1 MENAKTKRISMPT
14 QLVCAL
20 PPVACKVMQYMCGWS
35 GQEFIKLYVH
45 QMARAMNLLDE
56 EVELAIQTL
65 VNVNLIEIGR
75 QGDAFV
81 AKINAS
87 QVQRYFEIPFQ
98 KIIEADGIKNATSVT
113 WNTES
118 KPKQSTTDITDM
130 SDDELKILLKRIQ
143 VSLNERSQI
152 SKCVVTNK
160 TQDYEVTDLPF

>member
-1 MENAKTKRISMPT
+1 MENKKRVSMPT

-75 QGDAFV
+75 QGDVFV

-113 WNTES
+113 WNKEPDTIQKE
-118 KPKQSTTDITDM
+118 PQIEDM
-130 SDDELKILLKRIQ
+130 SEGDLKRLLLRIEA
-143 VSLNERSQI
+143 SLNEKQQLR
-152 SKCVVTNK
+152 KCVVTNEPK
-160 TQDYEVTDLPF
+160 KEVDDLPW

>member
-1 MENAKTKRISMPT
+1 MENKKRVSMPT

-45 QMARAMNLLDE
+45 QMARAMNLVDE

-75 QGDAFV
+75 QGDVFI

-98 KIIEADGIKNATSVT
+98 KIIDADGINNATSVT
-113 WNTES
+113 WNKEPDTIQKE
-118 KPKQSTTDITDM
+118 PQIEDM
-130 SDDELKILLKRIQ
+130 SEQDLKRLLLRIEA
-143 VSLNERSQI
+143 SLNEKQQMK
-152 SKCVVTNK
+152 KCVVSAEPK
-160 TQDYEVTDLPF
+160 EVDDLPW

>member
-1 MENAKTKRISMPT
+1 MENRKRVSMPT

-45 QMARAMNLLDE
+45 QMARAMNLTDE

-65 VNVNLIEIGR
+65 VNVNLIEIAM

-87 QVQRYFEIPFQ
+87 KVQRYFEIPFQ
-98 KIIEADGIKNATSVT
+98 KIIEADGIQMASEAT
-113 WNTES
+113 WNKES
-118 KPKQSTTDITDM
+118 NTAQTNINDMSETDM
-130 SDDELKILLKRIQ
+130 KRLLLMLQAR
-143 VSLNERSQI
+143 LNEKQETKKVI
-152 SKCVVTNK
+152 VNNTE
-160 TQDYEVTDLPF
+160 DDGLPW

>member
-1 MENAKTKRISMPT
+1 MENKKRVSMPT

-20 PPVACKVMQYMCGWS
+20 PPIACKVMQYMCGWS

-45 QMARAMNLLDE
+45 QMAKAMNLLDE

-75 QGDAFV
+75 QGDV
-81 AKINAS
+81 YIAKINAS

-118 KPKQSTTDITDM
+118 KPKQSTSDITDM
-130 SDDELKILLKRIQ
+130 SDDELKMLLKRIQ
-143 VSLNERSQI
+143 VSLNERSQLK
-152 SKCVVTNK
+152 SKIVNN
-160 TQDYEVTDLPF
+160 QDNEVIDLPF